1 MKKLLIIGYVWPEPG
16 SSAAGRHML
25 EIMQLFI
32 EASWA
37 VTFASPAAESTHQ
50 YKLSELG
57 VQEATIELNNASFDD
72 WLKPLNPDVVIFD
85 RFMMEEQFGWRV
97 AQACPDA
104 MRILDTEDLH
114 FLRLARQAA
123 FKRQSKISADDLDT
137 ETSLREIASIYRC
150 DLSLIISET
159 ELELLVN
166 SFGVDRQL
174 LHYLPFLYK
183 QPAMTAKGFG
193 QRKDFVFVGTM
204 RHPPNLEAVRYLK
217 NLIWP
222 LIRLQLPSANL
233 HIVGSYLTKE
243 VSQMHKPAEG
253 FHVAGK
259 VEQLGELLNDMRVSL
274 APLKFGAG
282 LKGKLLESMEHG
294 LPSVSTTIGAEGIC
308 ADLEWPGFVAD
319 KDQAFADSAV
329 ELYQNESRWQQAQQQ
344 GFVVLQTRF
353 SKEHHKRDFFMRL
366 QALLGALSQHR
377 KSNFIGRM
385 LQHQS
390 MRSTEYMARWIE
402 CKNSNRV

>member
-25 EIMQLFI
+25 EIIQLFI
-32 EASWA
+32 EENWA

-50 YKLSELG
+50 HKLTELG
-57 VQEATIELNNASFDD
+57 VQEATIELNNESFDS
-72 WLKPLNPDVVIFD
+72 WLKQLNPDVVIFD

-97 AQACPDA
+97 AQVCPDT
-104 MRILDTEDLH
+104 MRVLDTEDLH

-123 FKRQSKISADDLDT
+123 FKRQSTISADDLDT

-150 DLSLIISET
+150 DLSLIISEA
-159 ELELLVN
+159 EQDLL
-166 SFGVDRQL
+166 SSRFGIGQNL
-174 LHYLPFLYK
+174 LHYLPFLYN
-183 QPAMTAKGFG
+183 QPVTAAKAFE

-204 RHPPNLEAVRYLK
+204 RHAPNLEAVRHLK
-217 NLIWP
+217 KIIWP
-222 LIRLQLPSANL
+222 LIRLQLPRASL
-233 HIVGSYLTKE
+233 YIVGSYLTKE

-259 VEQLGELLNDMRVSL
+259 VDQLGEMLNGMRVSL
-274 APLKFGAG
+274 APLKYGAG

-294 LPSVSTTIGAEGIC
+294 LPSVTTTIGAEGIC
-308 ADLEWPGFVAD
+308 ADLKWPGFIAD

-329 ELYQNESRWQQAQQQ
+329 ELYQNESRWRQAQQQ
-344 GFVVLQTRF
+344 GFDLLQARF
-353 SKEHHKRDFFMRL
+353 SRAQHRLDFFRQL
-366 QALLGALSQHR
+366 EALLGSLDKHR

-390 MRSTEYMARWIE
+390 MRSSEYMARWIE
-402 CKNSNRV
+402 CKNKNRV